1 MTLGHM
7 IEAYTIL
14 YVRCAE
20 TSTELCSLT
29 NKEYLDGD
37 DVPIRHRLCYYAEM
51 LEAKGKQLQELGIE
65 VTMHESFKNYAD
77 QWREVAEPEILEAVY
92 GSA

>member
-1 MTLGHM
+1 MTATDL
-7 IEAYTIL
+7 
-14 YVRCAE
+14 CA
-20 TSTELCSLT
+20 LT

-77 QWREVAEPEILEAVY
+77 QRQEVAETESLEDVY
-92 GSA
+92 GSE